1 MSVIEIKPV
10 PGSTTEPIR
19 RGRGAGNGRGVRC
32 GRGNKGQ
39 KARTGGGVRP
49 GFEGGQ
55 MPLFRRMP
63 KRGFKNNFKV
73 YFNLVNLIDLA
84 IFKEGAEVNTE
95 VLKKSGLI
103 KGNGAPVKL
112 LGNGELKVKGLKIKV
127 NACSESA
134 KAKIEKSGGSVE
146 ILSAQ
151 Q

>member
-1 MSVIEIKPV
+1 MSVVEIKPV
-10 PGSTTEPIR
+10 PGSKKNPIR

-39 KARTGGGVRP
+39 KARTGGGVRL

-73 YFNLVNLIDLA
+73 YFNIINLATMDH
-84 IFKEGAEVNTE
+84 FKDGTEINTE
-95 VLKKSGLI
+95 LLKKSGLI
-103 KGNGAPVKL
+103 KSNGAPVKL
-112 LGNGELKVKGLKIKV
+112 LGNGELKVKNLKIKV
-127 NACSESA
+127 NACSAAA
-134 KAKIEKSGGSVE
+134 KLMVEKSGGTVE